1 MWWWLVT
8 MARQWQRL
16 PHDNQ
21 LVCYRVL
28 VHLVKQTKHTGDMFY
43 LCFVNVIIEKFRRQP
58 STMNMASCH
67 WMSGYLHS
75 LLHCHVWHPFLSFLN
90 PRLPQLFAHLT
101 RGQLLH
107 WHVLQLEGSITQPPS
122 RAQFFGHCRVGHV
135 AQGHGALT
143 HRQFESL
150 IGGAM
155 NIERKHVSIA
165 FSLFHYYCNAYFECW
180 KLWQTKGTRTTNNKL
195 VQLQKNIEVFYIIT
209 YLMSVD
215 KQYVLVCL

>member
-1 MWWWLVT
+1 MRSTTDDATYAIKQCSGGL
-8 MARQWQRL
+8 L
-16 PHDNQ
+16 PWHCIDRDCHTTVSWYVIETWYIWSHTPN
-21 LVCYRVL
+21 
-28 VHLVKQTKHTGDMFY
+28 TGDMFY

-75 LLHCHVWHPFLSFLN
+75 LLHWHVWHPFLSFLN

-101 RGQLLH
+101 RGHLLH
-107 WHVLQLEGSITQPPS
+107 SHVLQFDGSITQPPS
-122 RAQFFGHCRVGHV
+122 RAQFFGHCSVGHV

-155 NIERKHVSIA
+155 NMEIKHISI
-165 FSLFHYYCNAYFECW
+165 SFHYYCYAHIEC
-180 KLWQTKGTRTTNNKL
+180 
-195 VQLQKNIEVFYIIT
+195 
-209 YLMSVD
+209 
-215 KQYVLVCL
+215 